1 LCAHER
7 GFSAKMTRFFKET
20 ELPLYMTVEQ
30 VADLLQVCPE
40 TVARRAR
47 NKTLPTV
54 PGLRC
59 HRFPRD
65 EVLQVLRKRDI
76 LRGPR

>member
-1 LCAHER
+1 
-7 GFSAKMTRFFKET
+7 MTRFFKET
-20 ELPLYMTVEQ
+20 DLPLYMTVDQ

-47 NKTLPTV
+47 AKLLPTV

-65 EVLQVLRKRDI
+65 EILQVLRDENI

>member
-1 LCAHER
+1 
-7 GFSAKMTRFFKET
+7 MTRFFKET
-20 ELPLYMTVEQ
+20 ELPLYMTVDQ

-47 NKTLPTV
+47 KKQLPTV

-65 EVLQVLRKRDI
+65 EILQVLRGRDI

>member
-1 LCAHER
+1 
-7 GFSAKMTRFFKET
+7 MTRFFKET
-20 ELPLYMTVEQ
+20 ELPLYLTVVE
-30 VADLLQVCPE
+30 VADLLQLCPE
-40 TVARRAR
+40 TIARRAR
-47 NKTLPTV
+47 KKQLPTV

-65 EVLQVLRKRDI
+65 EILQVLRGEKK